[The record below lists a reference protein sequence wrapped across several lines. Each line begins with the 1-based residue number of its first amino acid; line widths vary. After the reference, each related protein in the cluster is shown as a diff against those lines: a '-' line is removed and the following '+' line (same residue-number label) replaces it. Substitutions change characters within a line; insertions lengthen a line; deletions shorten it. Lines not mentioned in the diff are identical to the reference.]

1 MEDVK
6 AVADTTYSKFFQVC
20 CGRCCCY
27 YADGDRA
34 DRGGVGGRNDD
45 NVGVVHGD
53 GDDGDNDDD
62 DDEDNVHDGVDA
74 DVADGA
80 YADTDDD
87 ADDDEDDDEEDDDE
101 DDDDCVATVAAVGGA
116 LAAVE
121 GVSVLVCEV
130 PELERF
136 GTSPGPQVIASM
148 LCADIY
154 KCLTWAPS

>member
-62 DDEDNVHDGVDA
+62 DDEDNVHDGVDEA
-74 DVADGA
+74 PR
-80 YADTDDD
+80 
-87 ADDDEDDDEEDDDE
+87 
-101 DDDDCVATVAAVGGA
+101 
-116 LAAVE
+116 LAALSAPGCVLFSFFGGSSFA
-121 GVSVLVCEV
+121 GVCF
-130 PELERF
+130 F
-136 GTSPGPQVIASM
+136 GETTHG
-148 LCADIY
+148 
-154 KCLTWAPS
+154 